1 MTDFSEDDF
10 FAELNA
16 ELATLTKKETLRGE
30 RNIASKLAHNSR
42 LSSSVRAAAMEE
54 YKLLSALLKAEK
66 WRAIET
72 IALFQQQ
79 DCDSCGSS
87 HRMFIQYMEVE
98 ELIRLPSTRKWHRV
112 ARPSDNLPK
121 GKLTQTSVTH
131 ICAECC
137 EDYGFQSDT
146 EKSLG
151 TIPEFT
157 LSPTYH
163 QEDLNDATS
172 IQD

>member
-16 ELATLTKKETLRGE
+16 ELAVLTKKETIRGK
-30 RNIASKLAHNSR
+30 RNIASKIAHNSR
-42 LSSSVRAAAMEE
+42 LPSAVRAAAMEE
-54 YKLLSALLKAEK
+54 YKLLSTLLEAEK
-66 WRAIET
+66 WRAVET

-112 ARPSDNLPK
+112 ARPSLNLPK
-121 GKLTQTSVTH
+121 GKLTQTSITH

-137 EDYGFQSDT
+137 EDYGFHSHT
-146 EKSLG
+146 KNSLG
-151 TIPEFT
+151 TILEFT

-163 QEDLNDATS
+163 QEDLNDAAS
-172 IQD
+172 L